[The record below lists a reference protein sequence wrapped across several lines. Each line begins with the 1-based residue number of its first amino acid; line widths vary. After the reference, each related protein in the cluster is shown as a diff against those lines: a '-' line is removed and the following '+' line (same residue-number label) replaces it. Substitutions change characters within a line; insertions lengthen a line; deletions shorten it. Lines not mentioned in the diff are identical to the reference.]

1 MIEKLS
7 KQELKGI
14 ANILFKA
21 ENDLQPEFQKMLDEG
36 KSITTDEYCEKVVD
50 YVQKIVEPLRKK
62 EEESNQTFDF
72 SEALRRMREG
82 KSVAVEGSKLVY
94 NMEDCG
100 ICISSISSSRVSIR
114 LSQMECDD
122 ILSTRWKEVQI

>member
-21 ENDLQPEFQKMLDEG
+21 EYDLQPEFQKLLDEG

-50 YVQKIVEPLRKK
+50 YVLKIVEPLRKK
-62 EEESNQTFDF
+62 EE
-72 SEALRRMREG
+72 
-82 KSVAVEGSKLVY
+82 
-94 NMEDCG
+94 
-100 ICISSISSSRVSIR
+100 
-114 LSQMECDD
+114 
-122 ILSTRWKEVQI
+122 VQI

>member
-21 ENDLQPEFQKMLDEG
+21 ENDLQPDFQKLLDEG

-62 EEESNQTFDF
+62 EE
-72 SEALRRMREG
+72 
-82 KSVAVEGSKLVY
+82 
-94 NMEDCG
+94 
-100 ICISSISSSRVSIR
+100 
-114 LSQMECDD
+114 
-122 ILSTRWKEVQI
+122 VQP